1 MKKITF
7 IFLTSIIAV
16 SCSNSTN
23 DIMNNSVNSDSPA
36 SNYVEYVWHSAEEN
50 FNAENLAMLIE
61 KWNQI
66 IDSYSCD
73 MDGANILTPTEKRDN
88 YDFIWVLK
96 WPSVDARNSCWDTW
110 SKDYAESWD
119 QIINGI
125 MSFFTHTIIGISFFT
140 YVETCVSL
148 KSMIKS

>member
-50 FNAENLAMLIE
+50 FNAEN
-61 KWNQI
+61 
-66 IDSYSCD
+66 
-73 MDGANILTPTEKRDN
+73 
-88 YDFIWVLK
+88 
-96 WPSVDARNSCWDTW
+96 
-110 SKDYAESWD
+110 
-119 QIINGI
+119 
-125 MSFFTHTIIGISFFT
+125 
-140 YVETCVSL
+140 
-148 KSMIKS
+148 